1 DRYIRQKEL
10 EQSQAQSRAEQ
21 QSDDLFEAF
30 PIRPPFQQRIRQRQV
45 PIRGRTGSWRG
56 RGRGI
61 SPPVYSSYEPGQ
73 SSTDPASKDI
83 YRTWRKSRIEL
94 LEKVLANATEE
105 YSKLVAEEESEKK
118 DSEENLE
125 ETYQNLAGQKD
136 QTDQAK

>member
-1 DRYIRQKEL
+1 QQEL
-10 EQSQAQSRAEQ
+10 EQSQAQSKAEQ
-21 QSDDLFEAF
+21 QSDDPFEAF

-45 PIRGRTGSWRG
+45 PCRGRTGSWRG

-61 SPPVYSSYEPGQ
+61 SPPVYSSYEQGQ
-73 SSTDPASKDI
+73 SSIDPASKET
-83 YRTWRKSRIEL
+83 YRIWRRSRIEL

-125 ETYQNLAGQKD
+125 ETYLDLSGQKD
-136 QTDQAK
+136 QANQ